1 MRGATYDAVG
11 AAGLHRRLITAD
23 RGGVC
28 YPTDHS
34 GGGAFERMNPVMSVR
49 FRLFALCVGLLAV
62 MGGANLLLTRI
73 NQQHEAEV
81 ALLQEQY
88 RRVSVIYAVQ
98 RSMATFRFLQGQ
110 VNAAVLA
117 GDSAAEKRDELRIE
131 RARGEVQN
139 RLSEFRE
146 FDAASVDRVERIFAE
161 LSERIHEA
169 ISALAKGDKQ
179 FEVHMAKAGGLAK
192 SMEDT
197 LLTAIE
203 REQTLADIAQ
213 RNTRARAAESQK
225 ISILIMVVSGG
236 FGLLLT
242 AVVINSIIRPMQS
255 TVKALRLVN
264 AGETFIDMPPVRSD
278 EFGDMAVALRQFRDQ
293 AENLRRLA
301 YSDSLT
307 GLGNRARLE
316 EALGTAIDTAREMT
330 AHLALLYI
338 DLDNFRTVN
347 DSLGHSAGDRYLC
360 EAVDRLRRFAPD
372 EALVCRYGGDK
383 FTVLLKDLHAANAE
397 VLRTTLRN
405 VANSI
410 LAGMVEPFELAGNL
424 LPMSVSIGIAVFPE
438 DGQTSEQLVSNADAA
453 MYLAKRNGRNNMQF
467 ATPELTGDARRQLSI
482 VTDIRRGLESSEFEP
497 FYQPIVDTTTG
508 FVAGA
513 EALLRWRHPQRG
525 IVAAGEFFPAAEA
538 SGLIHALGEQ
548 CIRRACVQ
556 ADKWARA
563 SDRKL
568 RVSVNLSARQIED
581 RTALLFLQRLHAEA
595 GPAAKNLDFEITET
609 AILQHLDRAQATLK
623 EIRELGHQLSV
634 DDFGTGYS
642 SLVYLQR
649 FPVNRIKIDRSFVSR
664 LGTSR
669 EAQAIIAATIALARS
684 LDLDVV
690 AEGVETAE
698 QMRALRSM
706 GCKLQQGYYF
716 TPALPAHE
724 FDVWCATAPQRLVEI
739 AA

>member
-1 MRGATYDAVG
+1 
-11 AAGLHRRLITAD
+11 
-23 RGGVC
+23 
-28 YPTDHS
+28 
-34 GGGAFERMNPVMSVR
+34 MNPFLSVR

-110 VNAAVLA
+110 VNAATLR
-117 GDSAAEKRDELRIE
+117 GDAAAEQ
-131 RARGEVQN
+131 RAKPRVEQARVEVQHK
-139 RLSEFRE
+139 LAEFRQ
-146 FDAASVDRVERIFAE
+146 FDAASVDLIQKIFGEITERVR
-161 LSERIHEA
+161 EA
-169 ISALAKGDKQ
+169 ISALAAGDKRV
-179 FEVHMAKAGGLAK
+179 EATMAKATELAN
-192 SMEDT
+192 SMENA
-197 LLTAIE
+197 LLFAIE
-203 REQTLADIAQ
+203 REQALADSVQKSA
-213 RNTRARAAESQK
+213 RERAAVSQK
-225 ISILIMVVSGG
+225 VSMVIMVLSGA
-236 FGLLLT
+236 FGLVLT
-242 AVVINSIIRPMQS
+242 ALVINSIIRPMQS
-255 TVKALRLVN
+255 TIKALRLVN

-278 EFGDMAVALRQFRDQ
+278 EFGDMAIALRQFRDQ
-293 AENLRRLA
+293 ADSLRRLA

-307 GLGNRARLE
+307 GVGNRARLE
-316 EALGTAIDTAREMT
+316 EVLGTAIEVARQKATHM
-330 AHLALLYI
+330 ALFYI

-383 FTVLLKDLHAANAE
+383 FTVLLKDLYAANAE
-397 VLRTTLRN
+397 ILRSTLRN
-405 VANSI
+405 IANSI
-410 LAGMVEPFELAGNL
+410 LTGMVEPFELAGNL

-438 DGQTSEQLVSNADAA
+438 DGQTSEQLVSAADAA
-453 MYLAKRNGRNNMQF
+453 MYLAKRSGRNNMQF
-467 ATPELTGDARRQLSI
+467 ATPELTGDARRQLTI

-508 FVAGA
+508 KVAGA

-548 CIRRACVQ
+548 CIRRSCNQ
-556 ADKWARA
+556 AEKWSRV
-563 SDRKL
+563 SDRKF

-581 RTALLFLQRLHAEA
+581 RTALLFLQRLHAEM
-595 GPAAKNLDFEITET
+595 GPAVKNLDFEITET

-623 EIRELGHQLSV
+623 EIRDLGHYLSV

-684 LDLDVV
+684 LDLDIV
-690 AEGVETAE
+690 AEGVETAD
-698 QMRALRSM
+698 QMRALRTM
-706 GCKLQQGYYF
+706 GCTLQQGYYF

-724 FDVWCATAPQRLVEI
+724 FDVWCATAPQRFAEL

>member
-1 MRGATYDAVG
+1 
-11 AAGLHRRLITAD
+11 
-23 RGGVC
+23 
-28 YPTDHS
+28 
-34 GGGAFERMNPVMSVR
+34 MNPFLSVR
-49 FRLFALCVGLLAV
+49 ARLFALCVGLLAV

-81 ALLQEQY
+81 QLLQEQY

-98 RSMATFRFLQGQ
+98 RSMAAFRFLQGQ
-110 VNAAVLA
+110 VNAAMLV
-117 GDSAAEKRDELRIE
+117 GNTAAEGEAKPKVEQ
-131 RARGEVQN
+131 ARMDMQN
-139 RLSEFRE
+139 RLAEFRQ
-146 FDAASVDRVERIFAE
+146 FDRDSVEIIERVFGEISEQVQAAVFSVA
-161 LSERIHEA
+161 A
-169 ISALAKGDKQ
+169 GDK
-179 FEVHMAKAGGLAK
+179 ERAEPHRVRATALGNSL
-192 SMEDT
+192 ENT
-197 LLTAIE
+197 LRSAIE
-203 REQTLADIAQ
+203 REQALADAAQ
-213 RNTRARAAESQK
+213 LSARERAARSQEV
-225 ISILIMVVSGG
+225 SIVIMIVSSV

-242 AVVINSIIRPMQS
+242 AFVINSIIRPMQS

-307 GLGNRARLE
+307 GVGNRARLE
-316 EALGTAIDTAREMT
+316 EALGTALDTARHKST
-330 AHLALLYI
+330 HVALFYI

-383 FTVLLKDLHAANAE
+383 FTVLLKDLYAANAE
-397 VLRTTLRN
+397 VLRATLRN
-405 VANSI
+405 VANSV
-410 LAGMVEPFELAGNL
+410 LTGMVEPFELAGNL

-438 DGQTSEQLVSNADAA
+438 DGNTSEQIVSSADAA

-467 ATPELTGDARRQLSI
+467 ATPELTGDARRQLTI
-482 VTDIRRGLESSEFEP
+482 VTDIRRGLEASEFEP
-497 FYQPIVDTTTG
+497 FYQPIIDTG
-508 FVAGA
+508 SGLVVGA

-548 CIRRACVQ
+548 CIRRACIQ
-556 ADKWARA
+556 AEKWSRV
-563 SDRKL
+563 SDRRF

-581 RTALLFLQRLHAEA
+581 RTALLFLQRLHTEA
-595 GPAAKNLDFEITET
+595 GPAVKNLDFEITET
-609 AILQHLDRAQATLK
+609 AILQHIDRAQATLK
-623 EIRELGHQLSV
+623 EIRDLGHQLSV

-684 LDLDVV
+684 LDLDIV
-690 AEGVETAE
+690 AEGVETVE
-698 QMRALRSM
+698 QMRALKTM
-706 GCKLQQGYYF
+706 GCAWQQGYYF

-724 FDVWCATAPQRLVEI
+724 FDLWCATAPQKLVEI